1 MVRKYTDVQA
11 TRDIQRAE
19 ELVAR
24 RQGRQPRDDHGALR
38 GQAETAGLSLHA
50 AALAVLSSDPV
61 VPRATIPHLTS
72 ARSAER
78 AAPEPWDDDRQQ
90 LEPPQTERLCVAA
103 RSVLARLS
111 DLGAVDETD
120 RARLA
125 EHTEVLAD
133 LDRLAAMSPSEITAH
148 AWAVR
153 DALAAVGSDEALGI
167 AVWFDDVLGTDA
179 LVRT

>member
-1 MVRKYTDVQA
+1 
-11 TRDIQRAE
+11 
-19 ELVAR
+19 
-24 RQGRQPRDDHGALR
+24 
-38 GQAETAGLSLHA
+38 
-50 AALAVLSSDPV
+50 
-61 VPRATIPHLTS
+61 
-72 ARSAER
+72 
-78 AAPEPWDDDRQQ
+78 
-90 LEPPQTERLCVAA
+90 
-103 RSVLARLS
+103 VLARLS